1 MDALQKQ
8 VLAAATKPMA
18 YPDIEAIVGEQGQ
31 FQLGIALA
39 RLVVA
44 GSLNYSTSKLYGQ
57 EWPVYHVGKLPKRFQ
72 YPKRAE
78 LLPVAEQHQSATN
91 AQKNPNM
98 VRHSEM
104 MHDAGR
110 KGAEKSPWRK
120 DGAAKL
126 NLRNL
131 GNGRS

>member
-8 VLAAATKPMA
+8 VLEAVDRPMA

-44 GSLNYSTSKLYGQ
+44 GSLNYSTSKLYAH

-72 YPKRAE
+72 YPKRAD
-78 LLPVAEQHQSATN
+78 LLPLIEQRHAATSAQRN
-91 AQKNPNM
+91 KNM
-98 VRHSEM
+98 VRPTSTM
-104 MHDAGR
+104 AVAGL
-110 KGAEKSPWRK
+110 KGAEHSPWRK
-120 DGAAKL
+120 EGREKL
-126 NLRNL
+126 ARKKAC
-131 GNGRS
+131 